1 MLLPSACTIS
11 RPMARPRPELC
22 ATSPPEKGWYS
33 RAASSLGMPGPLLQ
47 ALASGARLPGGNI
60 PTSNTTAILLGTFQ
74 NHGIQ
79 PGPQLF
85 TTSSS
90 LVWDLIAAL
99 YMLVLNLPLVGLRVK
114 LLKILKP

>member
-1 MLLPSACTIS
+1 
-11 RPMARPRPELC
+11 
-22 ATSPPEKGWYS
+22 
-33 RAASSLGMPGPLLQ
+33 MPGPLLQ
-47 ALASGARLPGGNI
+47 VLASGARLPGGNI

-90 LVWDLIAAL
+90 LVWGLIAAL